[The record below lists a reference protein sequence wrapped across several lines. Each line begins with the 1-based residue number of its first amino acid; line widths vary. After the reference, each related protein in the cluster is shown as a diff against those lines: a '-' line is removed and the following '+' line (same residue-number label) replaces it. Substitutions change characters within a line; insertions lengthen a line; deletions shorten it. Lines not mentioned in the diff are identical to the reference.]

1 MSKRDANV
9 ILKSIISEIM
19 KLEKFTNGIDYEAF
33 VKDDMRYYVVIR
45 CLEIIGEAVR
55 QLPEDFKQKYSNIE
69 WRKIVDLRNILI
81 HEYFGIEP
89 EIIWDIVKNKIPP
102 LKAFIKMLLGETQKM
117 QKFSRETGCRKG
129 LNRVG

>member
-1 MSKRDANV
+1 MSKRDVNV
-9 ILKSIISEIM
+9 ILKSILSEIM
-19 KLEKFTNGIDYEAF
+19 KLEKFTNGIDYETF
-33 VKDDMRYYVVIR
+33 VKDDMRYYAVIR

-89 EIIWDIVKNKIPP
+89 EIIWDIVKNKIPA
-102 LKAFIKMLLGETQKM
+102 LKAFIKMLLGET
-117 QKFSRETGCRKG
+117 
-129 LNRVG
+129 

>member
-1 MSKRDANV
+1 
-9 ILKSIISEIM
+9 
-19 KLEKFTNGIDYEAF
+19 
-33 VKDDMRYYVVIR
+33 MRYYAVIR
-45 CLEIIGEAVR
+45 CLEIIGGAVR

-102 LKAFIKMLLGETQKM
+102 LKAFIRMLLGET
-117 QKFSRETGCRKG
+117 
-129 LNRVG
+129 